1 MMTGDGRALSVRYAR
16 QAAARAAEA
25 ASDAAELAAAG
36 QLCEAL
42 RTANEAV
49 RHLESMKRL
58 LQEAETES
66 SPEEG
71 SNHA

>member
-1 MMTGDGRALSVRYAR
+1 VRYAR
-16 QAAARAAEA
+16 RAAARAAEA

-36 QLCEAL
+36 QFGEAL
-42 RTANEAV
+42 RTANEAI

-66 SPEEG
+66 PHEEG
-71 SNHA
+71 GDHV